1 MNNFKYPIEIEL
13 TDFCSLECICCPNRN
28 FQDKW
33 NISDENFY
41 LSMDYVHDNLG
52 NILFLDLCGVWDI
65 FLHPKIDIYLEY
77 LWKKFIWTNLEIL
90 IPTKW
95 TIIKDSTLEILKQLK
110 EEKIN
115 FNISIWFYSM
125 RPKIHDKIAWWNSFQ
140 RTLSF
145 IAKLQA
151 FWIPFS
157 LELLINKF
165 SINELEYFYSFGNK
179 LWVNYKIHN
188 YHNFWGS
195 LEKNDIFNYNTK
207 NYKFKCSFADDE
219 TYELDFYCKYTL
231 PFVSKDWYLYSCSH
245 WWKQEKY
252 KTEKISYL
260 FKKFPKYQDL
270 LNYIIQE
277 KLNHKICK
285 NCTYFKYNYEK

>member
-13 TDFCSLECICCPNRN
+13 TDFCSLECICCPNKN

-33 NISDENFY
+33 NISDDDFY
-41 LSMDYVHDNLG
+41 LFIDYINNNLDS
-52 NILFLDLCGVWDI
+52 ILFLDLCWVWDI
-65 FLHPKIDIYLEY
+65 FLHPKIDIYLKYIWEKFF
-77 LWKKFIWTNLEIL
+77 WKKIEIL

-95 TIIKDSTLEILKQLK
+95 TIIKNSTLEILKNLK
-110 EEKIN
+110 EKNIN
-115 FNISIWFYSM
+115 FNISIWLYSM
-125 RPKIHDKIAWWNSFQ
+125 REKIHNKIAWWNSFKKI
-140 RTLSF
+140 LNF
-145 IAKLQA
+145 IKKLQD
-151 FWIPFS
+151 FKIPFS